1 MTSGGCEGGPTHEAG
16 LVLQSTRSAAIVGA
30 SEHTGRER
38 AGFRDAAE
46 ALMLLF
52 HGDRL
57 GPTKAVRPKLARIF
71 ESFMLSSDAALPA
84 ISKHLVNAVVA
95 FAVGAILAQPQ

>member
-1 MTSGGCEGGPTHEAG
+1 M
-16 LVLQSTRSAAIVGA
+16 LQRTRSAAIVGA
-30 SEHTGRER
+30 PEHTGRQR

-52 HGDRL
+52 HGGRL

-71 ESFMLSSDAALPA
+71 ESFMLSSDAARPA

-95 FAVGAILAQPQ
+95 FAVGAILAQPR

>member
-1 MTSGGCEGGPTHEAG
+1 MTGRSLAHAAG
-16 LVLQSTRSAAIVGA
+16 LMLQSTSSATIVSA

-38 AGFRDAAE
+38 AGLRDAAE
-46 ALMLLF
+46 ALMLLV

-57 GPTKAVRPKLARIF
+57 GPTTAMRPKLARIF
-71 ESFMLSSDAALPA
+71 ESFMLASDAALPA

-95 FAVGAILAQPQ
+95 LAAGAILAQPR